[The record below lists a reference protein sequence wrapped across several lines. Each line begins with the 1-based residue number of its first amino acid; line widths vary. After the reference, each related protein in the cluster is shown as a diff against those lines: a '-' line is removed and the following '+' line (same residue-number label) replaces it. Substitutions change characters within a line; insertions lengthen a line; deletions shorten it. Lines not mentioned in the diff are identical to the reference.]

1 MQKITPFLWFVD
13 QAEQAAEYYT
23 SIFPDSRI
31 VDISHYNEAGP
42 GTPGKVMT
50 VTFELAGQRFVALNG
65 GPHDEFNDAISLAV
79 DCETQQE
86 VDELWDRLTTDG
98 GRPVQCGWL
107 KDRYGVSWQIIP
119 SPLLELINDPDPER
133 AMRVTKAMLG
143 MTKLDIQALR
153 DAHEGVS

>member
-31 VDISHYNEAGP
+31 VDISYYNEAGP

-50 VTFELAGQRFVALNG
+50 VTLELAGQRFVALNG

-79 DCETQQE
+79 DCASQQE
-86 VDELWDRLTTDG
+86 VDELWDKLTADG
-98 GRPVQCGWL
+98 GRPVACGWL

-119 SPLLELINDPDPER
+119 SPLLELVNDPDPER

-143 MTKLDIQALR
+143 MTKLDIESLR
-153 DAHEGVS
+153 EAHAGG

>member
-13 QAEQAAEYYT
+13 EAEQVAEHYT

-31 VDISHYNEAGP
+31 VDISHYNGAGP

-86 VDELWDRLTTDG
+86 VDELWEALTADG
-98 GRPVQCGWL
+98 GRPVACGWL

-119 SPLLELINDPDPER
+119 RPLLELINDPDPER

-143 MTKLDIQALR
+143 MTKLDIEALR
-153 DAHEGVS
+153 KAHAGVP

>member
-1 MQKITPFLWFVD
+1 MQKITPFLWFVN

-79 DCETQQE
+79 DCESQQE
-86 VDELWDRLTTDG
+86 VDELWDKLTADG

-119 SPLLELINDPDPER
+119 SALLELVNAPDPER

-153 DAHEGVS
+153 DAHAGT

>member
-13 QAEQAAEYYT
+13 EAEQAAENYT

-31 VDISHYNEAGP
+31 VDISYYNEAGP

-50 VTFELAGQRFVALNG
+50 VAFELAGQRFVALNG

-79 DCETQQE
+79 DCESQQE
-86 VDELWDRLTTDG
+86 VDELWDKLTADG

-119 SPLLELINDPDPER
+119 RLLLELVNDPDPER
-133 AMRVTKAMLG
+133 AMRVTQAMLG

-153 DAHEGVS
+153 DAHAGS